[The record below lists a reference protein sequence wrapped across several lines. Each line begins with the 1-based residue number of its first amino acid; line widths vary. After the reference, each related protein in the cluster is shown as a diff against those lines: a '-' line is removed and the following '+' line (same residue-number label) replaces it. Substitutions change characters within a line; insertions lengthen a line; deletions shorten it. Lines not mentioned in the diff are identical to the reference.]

1 VGNSPWPKVGA
12 IVAVAVVLFIL
23 SGVFSDSHGFWG
35 VVGGIG
41 WFGWMI
47 CVLGLI
53 IWGIVAL
60 VRRRRTGREPAIG

>member
-1 VGNSPWPKVGA
+1 MARSTWTKVGA
-12 IVAVAVVLFIL
+12 LVALAVVLFIL

-41 WFGWMI
+41 WFGWML
-47 CVLGLI
+47 CVLILL

-60 VRRRRTGREPAIG
+60 VRRRRAPRHEPVV